1 MHNDDSYKTIESHR
15 AAEIKV
21 NRSKFIANA
30 YNIKSAEE
38 AEEAVSGIKKSY
50 YDARHHP
57 YAYVLNDENIFRYND
72 DGEPGG
78 SSGRP
83 IYDAI
88 NKYGIKDVV
97 VIVTRYFGGI
107 KLGVGGLKRAYFES
121 AEECLKL
128 CKIIEIVKTKT
139 VVLRFPYSYINNI
152 MRYLEREGIKLAG
165 NNSGEIAEL
174 VCEVRLSK
182 LSALETE
189 LWDITKGNITA
200 EITV

>member
-1 MHNDDSYKTIESHR
+1 MLDDSYKTIESR
-15 AAEIKV
+15 RTAEIKV

-30 YNIKSAEE
+30 FNVKSAKE
-38 AEEAVSGIKKSY
+38 AEEAVSGIKKTFF
-50 YDARHHP
+50 DARHHP
-57 YAYVLNDENIFRYND
+57 YAYVLNDENVFRYND

-78 SSGRP
+78 SSGKP

-88 NKYGIKDVV
+88 NKYGLKDVV
-97 VIVTRYFGGI
+97 VVVTRYFGGI

-139 VVLRFPYSYINNI
+139 VILRFPYAYINHV
-152 MRYLEREGIKLAG
+152 MRYLEREGIRVSG
-165 NNSGEIAEL
+165 NNSGENAEL

-182 LSALETE
+182 LSTLETD
-189 LWDITKGNITA
+189 LWDITKGNITT
-200 EITV
+200 EMSV